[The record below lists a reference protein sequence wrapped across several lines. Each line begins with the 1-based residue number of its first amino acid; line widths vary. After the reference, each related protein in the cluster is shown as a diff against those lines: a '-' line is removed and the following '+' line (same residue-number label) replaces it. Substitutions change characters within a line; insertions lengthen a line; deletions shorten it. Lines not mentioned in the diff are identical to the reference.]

1 MGALHLRFW
10 GTRGLIPSP
19 RKTTAVFGGNTTC
32 MQVIDN
38 KHLILVDSG
47 YGIALFGE
55 DLMRRFMIDKQE
67 MELHIFYTHFHWD
80 HILGLPFFHPIYI
93 PSTRLHIYAPSS
105 KEEIWKNL
113 DILFDGSF
121 SPFAGINSMPSQIM
135 FHELSGPTTIGD
147 VKITYIQVSHQIHGH
162 GAKDSLAYAYRF
174 NRGKESI
181 VIACDH
187 EAKPSKVNDN
197 FIAFAKG
204 ASILVHDAQYTDQE
218 DSQGL
223 GHSTMTQALENAR
236 QIKAGRTL
244 LTHHDPKRNDDELL
258 ALEASLKHSSLYHD
272 LEFEFAREGVDYGP
286 HK

>member
-1 MGALHLRFW
+1 MGPLHLKFW
-10 GTRGLIPSP
+10 GTRGLVPSP

-32 MQVIDN
+32 IQVIDN

-47 YGIALFGE
+47 YGIALLGE
-55 DLMRRFMIDKQE
+55 DLMRRFLVEKRE

-80 HILGLPFFHPIYI
+80 HILGLPFFQPIYV
-93 PSTRLHIYAPSS
+93 PSTRLHIYAPTS
-105 KEEIWKNL
+105 KDEIWKNL

-121 SPFAGINSMPSQIM
+121 SPFSGINSMPSQIL
-135 FHELSGPTTIGD
+135 FHELTGSTSIGD
-147 VKITYIQVSHQIHGH
+147 LKITYTPVDHQIQGH
-162 GAKDSLAYAYRF
+162 ELSESMAYAYRF
-174 NRGKESI
+174 ARGKDSI

-187 EAKPSKVNDN
+187 EAKPGKINDR
-197 FIAFAKG
+197 FITFAKG

-223 GHSTMTQALENAR
+223 GHSTMSQALENGR
-236 QIKAGRTL
+236 RIKAGRTL

-258 ALEASLKHSSLYHD
+258 AIESKLKHNNLYHD
-272 LEFEFAREGVDYGP
+272 LVFEFAREGVDYGP